1 MNRGLSGEEHTAN
14 EYVCTRLND
23 DHYLQNFDCGHDSNL
38 TDWLQTKAH
47 AYVEED
53 LCSVWVLS
61 PARDPE
67 DVAGFFTDWG
77 RGGPPGAPAPIGER
91 QIGLRVDHPRS
102 LSRPHQAGP
111 LDPPVRHS
119 KRLQQVGA

>member
-77 RGGPPGAPAPIGER
+77 RGGPGLSGGLPPGQRRAPPPPQSVKG
-91 QIGLRVDHPRS
+91 RS
-102 LSRPHQAGP
+102 A
-111 LDPPVRHS
+111 
-119 KRLQQVGA
+119 